1 VKILIA
7 ADMEGVSGVVHWD
20 HTDSKHAEYKRFRRL
35 MTGDVNAAIEGAS
48 EGGAREV
55 LVADGH
61 GSGRNILVEELD
73 TRARLNTGSPSPL
86 AMITGLDE
94 SVDAALFVGYHA
106 RVGSRNAILDHTWSS
121 RCIDGVWL
129 GGRPT
134 GEIGLNAA
142 VCGHFGVPVILVTGD
157 QTACAEAVEL
167 LGSVEVAVVK
177 QATGR
182 MAAECLPPKVA
193 QERIRAAGKR
203 AVQRLATGHGPN
215 PLQLQAPIQLTI
227 ELVTSDMA
235 DRVAILPGA
244 DRAEGKRVEFVAQ
257 DALTAY
263 RLFRSA
269 AALASD

>member
-20 HTDSKHAEYKRFRRL
+20 HTDSKHEEYKRFRRL
-35 MTGDVNAAIEGAS
+35 MTGDVNAAIEGAC
-48 EGGAREV
+48 EAGATKV

-73 TRARLNTGSPSPL
+73 PRARLHSGSPSPL
-86 AMITGLDE
+86 AMIQGLDE
-94 SVDAALFVGYHA
+94 SVDAAMFVGYHA
-106 RVGSRNAILDHTWSS
+106 RVGSKNAILDHTWSS

-142 VCGHFGVPVILVTGD
+142 VCGHFGVPVILVSGD
-157 QTACAEAVEL
+157 QTACAEAAAL
-167 LGSVEVAVVK
+167 LGTVEAAVVK

-182 MAAECLPPKVA
+182 MAAACLPPEIA
-193 QERIRAAGKR
+193 QERIRAAAKR
-203 AVQRLATGHGPN
+203 AVERLAAGQGPR
-215 PLQLQAPIQLTI
+215 PLELQAPIQLAI

-235 DRVAILPGA
+235 DRVAILPDA
-244 DRAEGKRVEFVAQ
+244 DRTEGKRVEFVAE
-257 DALTAY
+257 DALMAY

-269 AALASD
+269 AALARE